1 MSYKYLF
8 LVAGL
13 LSLIGAFVA
22 PQKKIVHAANP
33 TIDRSM
39 YIWSATETTYG
50 AEYIKNYLVSNNI
63 TTAVAS
69 GSNKTVFKQLLTILP
84 PQGIKVELLI
94 GSNSLLTNPDPTAYF
109 DNILKGI
116 DTKNISALH
125 LDVEPHTFD
134 DYQTKKEYYLS
145 LYVQLLKT
153 AKMYATQK
161 GMKLSVDIPVFY
173 PEATVKEIYKQADTV
188 YLMAY
193 QITSMNYLA
202 TRVSEELTQG
212 KEKTVIA
219 FRANDFAKR
228 SDFETYLKNAST
240 KLNMSTFAMHDLSR
254 FVNLPQ

>member
-1 MSYKYLF
+1 MSHKHIF
-8 LVAGL
+8 LIIGFF
-13 LSLIGAFVA
+13 SLISVFVI
-22 PQKKIVHAANP
+22 PQKKIAHATTPA
-33 TIDRSM
+33 IDRSM

-50 AEYIKNYLVSNNI
+50 AEYIKNYLVANNI
-63 TTAVAS
+63 TTAIAS
-69 GSNKTVFKQLLTILP
+69 GSNKTVFKQLLTMLP
-84 PQGIKVELLI
+84 QQGIKVELLI
-94 GSNSLLTNPDPTAYF
+94 GSNSLLTNPNPTAYF
-109 DNILKGI
+109 DNLLSDI
-116 DTKNISALH
+116 DTKNISAIH

-134 DYQTKKEYYLS
+134 DYQKKKEYYLN

-153 AKMYATQK
+153 AKTYAIQK

-202 TRVSEELTQG
+202 TRVSEELAQG
-212 KEKTVIA
+212 KEKTIIA

-228 SDFETYLKNAST
+228 SDFEIYLKNAAT
-240 KLNMSTFAMHDLSR
+240 KLNMTTFAMHDLGR